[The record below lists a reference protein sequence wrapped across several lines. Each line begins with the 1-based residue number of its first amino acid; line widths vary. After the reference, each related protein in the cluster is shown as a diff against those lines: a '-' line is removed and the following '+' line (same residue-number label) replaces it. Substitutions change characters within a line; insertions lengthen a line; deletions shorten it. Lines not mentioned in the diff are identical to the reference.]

1 MLICY
6 TVLKVLGFKLSHAGI
21 LASLPYLARF
31 IAGFVFGALG
41 DVARKKEW
49 MSVTAIRKF
58 FCIFCEYLRT

>member
-1 MLICY
+1 M
-6 TVLKVLGFKLSHAGI
+6 LGFKLAHAGL

-49 MSVTAIRKF
+49 MSVTAIRKV
-58 FCIFCEYLRT
+58 FCIFCK